1 MLAVNLLSW
10 NDHLHLNVSMFN
22 LTFLRIKKDV
32 YFQKFVDRG
41 DDSEKRMTVCLF
53 GSLQLGK
60 LGNEV

>member
-1 MLAVNLLSW
+1 
-10 NDHLHLNVSMFN
+10 MFN

-60 LGNEV
+60 LGKEV